1 VWVWRDE
8 TARGTQGSSGATAH
22 ARSAGA
28 SPGWRLDARGTWT
41 WDEPSML
48 EREGVGV
55 GALRYGFA
63 AEPAPAPVPAAR
75 AAEPGIAG
83 TPIFQALTAD
93 RSRRAT
99 LRAVPDDGWS
109 DDRRAPVV
117 PEPHPGSGPLPIQ
130 DARGPVRRSGLA
142 EVPTV
147 PPPPGPGEAADA
159 VVAESPED
167 ELRRRAERRRR
178 PRQEPETRAAG
189 GRHAMRAEA
198 PAGGR
203 HAMR

>member
-1 VWVWRDE
+1 MWVWRDE
-8 TARGTQGSSGATAH
+8 TALGTRGSSGSGGYARSSGAT
-22 ARSAGA
+22 
-28 SPGWRLDARGTWT
+28 PGWRLDARGTWT

-55 GALRYGFA
+55 GALRHGFA

-75 AAEPGIAG
+75 AAEPGLAG

-93 RSRRAT
+93 HSRRAT

-109 DDRRAPVV
+109 DDRYAPSV

-147 PPPPGPGEAADA
+147 PPPPGPGEVADA
-159 VVAESPED
+159 AAESPED

-178 PRQEPETRAAG
+178 PRQEPEAPVGG
-189 GRHAMRAEA
+189 GRHAMRAA
-198 PAGGR
+198 QPAGGR